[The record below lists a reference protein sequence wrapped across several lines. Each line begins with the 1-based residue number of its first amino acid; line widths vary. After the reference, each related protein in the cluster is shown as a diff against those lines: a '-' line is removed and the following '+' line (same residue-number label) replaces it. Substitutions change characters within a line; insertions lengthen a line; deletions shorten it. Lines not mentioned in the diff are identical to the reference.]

1 MGIADAFLDLVSSGT
16 TLRENNLKEIEGR
29 TVLESQVT
37 ANMKGSSAEE
47 VAKKVLSQPSLY
59 GFQGRTISLVFW
71 KRDRKVKADYY
82 AIVISVPKKALYK
95 SIQQL
100 RAVSFYIIFKASVLD
115 FI

>member
-1 MGIADAFLDLVSSGT
+1 KLMIQ
-16 TLRENNLKEIEGR
+16 R
-29 TVLESQVT
+29 TGVLEMTHEILERLEAHLRAIGQFSVT

-100 RAVSFYIIFKASVLD
+100 RA
-115 FI
+115 